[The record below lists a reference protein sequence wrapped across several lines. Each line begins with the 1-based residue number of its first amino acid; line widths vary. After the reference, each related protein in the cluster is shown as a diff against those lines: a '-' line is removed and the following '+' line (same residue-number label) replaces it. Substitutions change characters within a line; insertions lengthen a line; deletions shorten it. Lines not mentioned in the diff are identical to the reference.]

1 MLSGNASSRV
11 CGSLRYFNSFPFQNL
26 RNKKKFKS
34 THISLFLYQG
44 IDCRSK
50 IVDLDGKRVRLQI
63 W

>member
-1 MLSGNASSRV
+1 MLHQECVVVLDILIHFRFRI
-11 CGSLRYFNSFPFQNL
+11 CGI
-26 RNKKKFKS
+26 KKIFKS